1 MAEGSGAAPVL
12 VVEGAGAVTTI
23 TLNRPDRGNAL
34 TTELKTE
41 LLAALTQPATDPGV
55 RAVVLT
61 GAGGAFCAG
70 QDLAEHAAAL
80 DADPV
85 DGVRDDRAALR
96 PDRHDPGDDAQA
108 GAGGDQRTASGP
120 GSAWPW
126 RATCASPPPA
136 PAWRRRSRRSG

>member
-12 VVEGAGAVTTI
+12 LVEDAAAVTTI

-41 LLAALTQPATDPGV
+41 LLA
-55 RAVVLT
+55 VLT
-61 GAGGAFCAG
+61 HGHRSRCARRRAHRAGGAFCAG

-80 DADPV
+80 DADP
-85 DGVRDDRAALR
+85 AAAFETIEQHYAPIVTTLATM
-96 PDRHDPGDDAQA
+96 PKPVLPPSTD
-108 GAGGDQRTASGP
+108 ASGP
-120 GSAWPW
+120 VSGWPW
-126 RATCASPPPA
+126 PATCASPPPA